1 MSTATVTLSSQGQI
15 EIPKHIRDELH
26 WEDGHALFLETTE
39 AGILL
44 RAQPATNKPL
54 RLESLRGF
62 LKPDGPSLSTEDL
75 SAPVDASADWDA
87 AERRSR

>member
-26 WEDGHALFLETTE
+26 WEDGDALILETTE

-44 RAQPATNKPL
+44 RPQAAQKPL
-54 RLESLRGF
+54 RLEALRGF
-62 LKPDGPSLSTEDL
+62 LKHEGPPVSTHDL
-75 SAPVDASADWDA
+75 CAPIDASADWDA
-87 AERRSR
+87 AERQSR

>member
-1 MSTATVTLSSQGQI
+1 MSTDTVTLSSQGQI
-15 EIPKHIRDELH
+15 EIPKHIREQLH
-26 WEDGHALFLETTE
+26 WEDGHALILEITE

-44 RAQPATNKPL
+44 RPQTATKKPL

-62 LKPDGPSLSTEDL
+62 LKQDGPSLSTEDL
-75 SAPVDASADWDA
+75 CAPVDANGDWDA